1 MKLAPSRASRNLGR
15 QPSFEIG
22 PGVEIRE
29 RFEKGERAPTLVQSQ
44 EQALHSVFSAPG
56 DTGQLGIDRAIEGQ
70 EIKAAIGCWADHNA
84 VGIVGEMAQGR
95 AQMIHRELG
104 AVRPNDD
111 RRLPSGLRLDGPDG
125 ALESLSKG
133 PACLFDL
140 LRARGQVERR
150 WCRHSAITSSRT
162 PCGENRFQALLVEPP
177 LGTLQPRGQQAAAA
191 LLMVRSESE
200 DEEQGLWLNGA
211 HDVYWAYTE
220 WSEDRITQG

>member
-1 MKLAPSRASRNLGR
+1 MTFAVGIGVNTGIARVGNIGSRLKFKYGVLGNIVNIGSRLQDATKQLGVDCVAADATVQACNRREQIRRLAVL
-15 QPSFEIG
+15 
-22 PGVEIRE
+22 
-29 RFEKGERAPTLVQSQ
+29 
-44 EQALHSVFSAPG
+44 SVV
-56 DTGQLGIDRAIEGQ
+56 GIDRAIEGQ

-177 LGTLQPRGQQAAAA
+177 LGTLQPRG
-191 LLMVRSESE
+191 
-200 DEEQGLWLNGA
+200 
-211 HDVYWAYTE
+211 
-220 WSEDRITQG
+220 